1 MIIDIFKSS
10 IFKTEVK
17 NENHINYFKKILDK
31 EMKSNKGRVLSNKGG
46 YQTNDI
52 SSIKDNKVY
61 EDIFIK
67 PAIEL
72 IKNLNC
78 SKSDIEI
85 NLDNFWINLNNKNDY
100 NIMHNHP
107 KANLSGVYYIE
118 VPNDSGNLIFQNH
131 NLLANGINNNYNFF
145 DNPNFYTYFT
155 IMPKKYDLI
164 LFPAELLHFVTPNT
178 SNKKRISVAFN
189 LTLK

>member
-85 NLDNFWINLNNKNDY
+85 NLDNFWINSNNKNDY

>member
-1 MIIDIFKSS
+1 
-10 IFKTEVK
+10 
-17 NENHINYFKKILDK
+17 
-31 EMKSNKGRVLSNKGG
+31 
-46 YQTNDI
+46 
-52 SSIKDNKVY
+52 
-61 EDIFIK
+61 
-67 PAIEL
+67 
-72 IKNLNC
+72 
-78 SKSDIEI
+78 
-85 NLDNFWINLNNKNDY
+85 
-100 NIMHNHP
+100 MHNHP

-118 VPNDSGNLIFQNH
+118 VPNNSGNLIFQNH

-164 LFPAELLHFVTPNT
+164 LFPAELLHFVTPNI